1 MAKYKKIMY
10 RIGIGFDAHRFSMGR
25 KLVLGGVEIPFELG
39 LEGHSDA
46 DVLTHAIC
54 DAILGAI
61 GESDI
66 GNHFPDSDSRYKGV
80 SSLVLLEQV
89 RALSNS
95 RDFKIEN
102 IDSTVVCERPK
113 LSAYIPQMKEKLSSV
128 IRVSEDSLGIKATTT
143 DSMGFTGRGE
153 GIAAYAVALVKKA
166 TI

>member
-1 MAKYKKIMY
+1 MY

-66 GNHFPDSDSRYKGV
+66 GSHFPDSDSRYKGV

-128 IRVSEDSLGIKATTT
+128 ILVSEDSLGIKATTT

>member
-1 MAKYKKIMY
+1 MY

-66 GNHFPDSDSRYKGV
+66 GSHFPDSDSRYKGV

-128 IRVSEDSLGIKATTT
+128 IRVSKDSLGIKATTT

>member
-1 MAKYKKIMY
+1 MY

-25 KLVLGGVEIPFELG
+25 KLVLGGVEIPFEFG

-66 GNHFPDSDSRYKGV
+66 GSHFPDSDSRYKGV